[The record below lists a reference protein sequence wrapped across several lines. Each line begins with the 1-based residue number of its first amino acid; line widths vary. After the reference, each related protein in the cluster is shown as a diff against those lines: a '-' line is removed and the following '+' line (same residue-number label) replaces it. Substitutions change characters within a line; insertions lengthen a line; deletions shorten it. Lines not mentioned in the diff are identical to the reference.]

1 MTNPFDWKNQPPK
14 ISMRDVDIAQKQAYQ
29 QTAVINRKRAQ
40 GIEPSIIYSLKKH
53 DAQPKKFVA
62 EMPPMEVHPSTLRT
76 RRRKSKKD
84 KNEVPP
90 V

>member
-1 MTNPFDWKNQPPK
+1 MTTTNNPFDWKNYKPVLNV
-14 ISMRDVDIAQKQAYQ
+14 RDLDIAQKQAYQ

-62 EMPPMEVHPSTLRT
+62 DMPEMAVHPSTVRT
-76 RRRKSKKD
+76 RKRKAK
-84 KNEVPP
+84 
-90 V
+90 